1 MHNLFAAVWISHNQH
16 YAIPQSNIWGCGSVI
31 VLSHITKIKQWTSL
45 CSPLQSRNEDKDCL
59 CSKHLCVLFWILL
72 SFSLISFSFVSLKSG
87 SSGPTWLSRT
97 WILLPSVKQPCRSTI
112 CGVNRAA
119 VSRRWTVWPLGPL
132 SITGQT
138 KLESLGVLQV
148 TVQNTQ
154 ALCITSYQR
163 PVCMGRS
170 PGCAFRGKSRPCL
183 HMDAPLHW

>member
-1 MHNLFAAVWISHNQH
+1 MKTKTVCVQNTCVSYFEFFC
-16 YAIPQSNIWGCGSVI
+16 PF
-31 VLSHITKIKQWTSL
+31 LS
-45 CSPLQSRNEDKDCL
+45 
-59 CSKHLCVLFWILL
+59 
-72 SFSLISFSFVSLKSG
+72 SFSFVSLKSG

-119 VSRRWTVWPLGPL
+119 VSRRWTVWPLGSL

-138 KLESLGVLQV
+138 KLESLGMLQV

-163 PVCMGRS
+163 PVCMGRN

-183 HMDAPLHW
+183 HMEKGALVD